1 MLFSFSVAG
10 LALGVLMAG
19 IGAILNVTSKRND
32 DFEHDTLSSVSEDR
46 PAAGPGSRTVEGPTD
61 PATIRRS
68 KAEMAMM
75 GAAIARWFSW
85 RCAGSRAD
93 VGDNRATVQR
103 LPAVLSGAATQG
115 WPETRRLVGLPSSR
129 QWPLD
134 R

>member
-46 PAAGPGSRTVEGPTD
+46 PAAGPGSRTVEGATD

-68 KAEMAMM
+68 KAGMALM
-75 GAAIARWFSW
+75 GAAISAM
-85 RCAGSRAD
+85 
-93 VGDNRATVQR
+93 V
-103 LPAVLSGAATQG
+103 LMAVRGISGG
-115 WPETRRLVGLPSSR
+115 RRR
-129 QWPLD
+129 
-134 R
+134 